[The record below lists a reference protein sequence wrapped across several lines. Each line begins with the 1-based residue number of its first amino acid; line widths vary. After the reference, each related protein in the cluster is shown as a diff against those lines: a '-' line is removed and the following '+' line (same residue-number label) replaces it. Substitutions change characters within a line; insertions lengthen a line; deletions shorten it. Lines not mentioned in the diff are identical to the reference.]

1 MLLFIGAR
9 LFHVFI
15 CFCSAYGVLFSK
27 TPLQAYIVLSYLT
40 VIFLGLRLFKGCMLT
55 PLEDGV
61 TTDIGREFL
70 LEDPS
75 VMTNYHFEEV
85 VVGFSMLL
93 QLIRTGLI
101 IFNLHDV
108 IF

>member
-1 MLLFIGAR
+1 MLLFVAAR
-9 LFHVFI
+9 ISHILV
-15 CFCSAYGVLFSK
+15 CFFSAYGVLFSK

-40 VIFLGLRLFKGCMLT
+40 VIFLGMRLFKGCMLT
-55 PLEDGV
+55 PIEDGV

-75 VMTNYHFEEV
+75 VMSNYHFEEV

-93 QLIRTGLI
+93 QLIRTALI

-108 IF
+108 FF